1 MSKAILIIDMPKNCY
16 ECKLQVHNMVGDR
29 ICVINHKNAD
39 NCASRGTWCPLKEA
53 PKIIDEKTVSEYE
66 FGTLGKGYEIGWNTC
81 VRTILKGIS
90 QLIK

>member
-39 NCASRGTWCPLKEA
+39 NCASRGTWCPLKEMPGKY
-53 PKIIDEKTVSEYE
+53 PKSQEWFSEEYVEGRNDCID
-66 FGTLGKGYEIGWNTC
+66 G
-81 VRTILKGIS
+81 ILKGS
-90 QLIK
+90 NF